1 MFIFKALNC
10 LYVKRL
16 FLAYLVWEDRVRLFL
31 LEGIIFYF

>member
-16 FLAYLVWEDRVRLFL
+16 FLAYLLSGKIGYVYLF
-31 LEGIIFYF
+31 